1 MKNFYVYSQY
11 LLLLVLL
18 SGITSCKDGGPT
30 TKQVHYK
37 TSVLAKVSALRAEE
51 VGSSPAVQI
60 SIPGKIYVYN
70 DYLFINEVGQG
81 IHVVDNNNPASPR
94 IINFIKIP
102 GNMDLAV
109 NGNFL
114 YADSYV
120 DLLTFDIS
128 NPANITLQKRSTD
141 VFPGYYVDVSKQT
154 LYTYKDTVVTV
165 SSDQAVWIEGSYVN
179 FNNPLA
185 SAASD
190 SKGYGQGGSM
200 ARFTLMNDYLY
211 TVDHSSMGVFNV
223 NTPSNPVFV
232 SNKQIGWGIE
242 TIFPYEDK
250 LFIGSTQ
257 GMHIFDAK
265 NPASPEYIS
274 TYAHFTSCD
283 PVVVSG
289 KYAYVT
295 LRAGNFC
302 QQGVNQL
309 DVLDVEDILHPT
321 LVKTFPMQNPHGLGI
336 SGTYLYLAEGEF
348 GLKSFSITDPLK
360 VGLAKIQHI
369 TGFHALDLIPASKSL
384 IVTGDDGVYQFN
396 YTNPRSLRQISKLKI
411 APPAYN

>member
-1 MKNFYVYSQY
+1 MKNFYIYSQY
-11 LLLLVLL
+11 LLLLILL
-18 SGITSCKDGGPT
+18 SGITSCKDSGPK
-30 TKQVHYK
+30 TKKVHYK
-37 TSVLAKVSALRAEE
+37 TSVLTKVSALRAEN
-51 VGSSPAVQI
+51 VGSYPAMQI

-81 IHVVDNNNPASPR
+81 IHVVDNKNPSYPR

-109 NGNFL
+109 NSNFL

-128 NPANITLQKRSTD
+128 DPLTIKLQKRNND
-141 VFPGYYVDVSKQT
+141 VFPGYYVDQAKETIV
-154 LYTYKDTVVTV
+154 TYKDTVVTV
-165 SSDQAVWIEGSYVN
+165 SSENEGWMEDRAGSPFINFLGAAVT
-179 FNNPLA
+179 
-185 SAASD
+185 D
-190 SKGYGQGGSM
+190 SKSYGQGGSM

-211 TVDHSSMGVFNV
+211 TVDHSSLGVFNV
-223 NTPSNPVFV
+223 SAPSNPTFV

-250 LFIGSTQ
+250 LFIGSTR
-257 GMHIFDAK
+257 GMHIYNAK
-265 NPASPEYIS
+265 NPGSPEYIS

-283 PVVVSG
+283 PVIVVG

-295 LRAGNFC
+295 LRTGNFC

-309 DVLDVEDILHPT
+309 DILNVEDILHPT

-336 SGTYLYLAEGEF
+336 SGNYLYLAEGEF

-360 VGLAKIQHI
+360 VGNIKVQQI
-369 TGFHALDLIPASKSL
+369 TGFHAFDIIPASKSL
-384 IVTGDDGVYQFN
+384 IVTGDNGIFQFN
-396 YTNPRSLRQISKLKI
+396 YSNPRVIKQISKLQI
-411 APPAYN
+411 VPASN